1 MTTDNIF
8 VILYNDYLCE
18 YFNGWVIILFL
29 LLICYYVALRNYY
42 LKQEAFYV
50 RNVDSIDKTKKTS
63 KFKKITKDIDEKK
76 DKKKDANEDK
86 DESEDKDKDENDEED
101 TNEDENDEDIEN
113 SNIEGFA
120 DEIPITTQSQ
130 TTMPN
135 TTRPQTTIPNTTR
148 PQTTM
153 PNTTRPQ
160 TTMPNTT
167 RPQTTM
173 PITIPEQLFDEF
185 ITTTLFDNLSL
196 NSNQIEKCKL
206 FYNNII
212 ITYVIELTKLVK
224 SIKSNTYLNGKKQFN
239 GIIEKGIDDIINYL
253 NNTIKS
259 MNVLTRTSIRTDVL
273 NILSNTLDNLNNK
286 NNNELT
292 RDITELSKLTSTSM
306 EYNITVKKINNART
320 KIDEYLEIDKL
331 ISKYGSN
338 KNNSVN
344 NVDQVLDKSFIL
356 PTYEKNFD
364 KINQLV
370 KSDFNNDYTKLSEK
384 YGAAYTD
391 YLNKKKKEELNI
403 NPLELASNI
412 ESGIVNFLTS
422 LSSNDNTSNTVNKNS
437 IYDSKKNKDSET
449 TLIEQYNSEYG
460 KFDQKI
466 NNAKHNPIPEQNKN
480 LVNTTPLNNS
490 NIYKDPSNLG
500 NYLIDNKTQKQ
511 ILEGFDVNTSTSTTA
526 PTPSSDVSSDVK
538 SDVSSDVPKQKK
550 KKKDDS
556 NIISKLFS
564 GEFLQYI
571 MDIINEKLNTFYGM
585 YYKKFN
591 NDYSTNET
599 PGFNL
604 DDNLIPGGFLLFMLS
619 MLIYFIDVTS

>member
-8 VILYNDYLCE
+8 DIIYEFICE

-29 LLICYYVALRNYY
+29 ILICYYVALRNYY
-42 LKQEAFYV
+42 LKKEAFYV
-50 RNVDSIDKTKKTS
+50 RNMDGVDKTSKTKK
-63 KFKKITKDIDEKK
+63 KIIKKKISKDIDE
-76 DKKKDANEDK
+76 DK
-86 DESEDKDKDENDEED
+86 DEIDEN
-101 TNEDENDEDIEN
+101 ENDDDED

-120 DEIPITTQSQ
+120 DELPTTI
-130 TTMPN
+130 PN
-135 TTRPQTTIPNTTR
+135 TTRPTTTRSQTTIPTTPRSQITIPNTTR
-148 PQTTM
+148 PQTI
-153 PNTTRPQ
+153 RPQ
-160 TTMPNTT
+160 TTMSNTT
-167 RPQTTM
+167 KPQTTM
-173 PITIPEQLFDEF
+173 HNTIPEQLFDEF

-196 NSNQIEKCKL
+196 NTNQIEKCKL

-212 ITYVIELTKLVK
+212 ITYIIELTKLVK
-224 SIKSNTYLNGKKQFN
+224 SIKTNTYLNGKKQFN

-286 NNNELT
+286 KNNELT
-292 RDITELSKLTSTSM
+292 RDINELSKLTSTSID
-306 EYNITVKKINNART
+306 YNITVKKINDART

-412 ESGIVNFLTS
+412 ESGIVNFLTN
-422 LSSNDNTSNTVNKNS
+422 LSSNDTTSNKVNKNS

-449 TLIEQYNSEYG
+449 NLIEQYNSEYG
-460 KFDQKI
+460 KFDHKI
-466 NNAKHNPIPEQNKN
+466 NNAKNNPIPEQNIN
-480 LVNTTPLNNS
+480 LVNTTSLNNS

-511 ILEGFDVNTSTSTTA
+511 ILEGFDVNTSTSTTSPTTIPSSTS
-526 PTPSSDVSSDVK
+526 PTPTSDVTSDVT
-538 SDVSSDVPKQKK
+538 SDLPKQKK

-591 NDYSTNET
+591 NDYNTNEK
-599 PGFNL
+599 PSFNL

>member
-8 VILYNDYLCE
+8 DIIYEFICE

-42 LKQEAFYV
+42 LKKEAFYD
-50 RNVDSIDKTKKTS
+50 RNMDGVDKNSKTS
-63 KFKKITKDIDEKK
+63 KSKKKITKDIDEKK
-76 DKKKDANEDK
+76 DKKKDKKKDANEDK
-86 DESEDKDKDENDEED
+86 DESENKDESKDKDENED
-101 TNEDENDEDIEN
+101 DED
-113 SNIEGFA
+113 SNLEGFA
-120 DEIPITTQSQ
+120 DELPTTTRSQ
-130 TTMPN
+130 N
-135 TTRPQTTIPNTTR
+135 TT
-148 PQTTM
+148 
-153 PNTTRPQ
+153 
-160 TTMPNTT
+160 
-167 RPQTTM
+167 PQTTM
-173 PITIPEQLFDEF
+173 PITTSPQTTMPTTTSPQTTLPTITSPQTTMPTTIPDQLFDEF

-206 FYNNII
+206 LYNNII
-212 ITYVIELTKLVK
+212 ITYIIELTKLVK
-224 SIKSNTYLNGKKQFN
+224 NIKSNTYLNGKKQFN
-239 GIIEKGIDDIINYL
+239 SIIEKGIDDIINYL

-286 NNNELT
+286 KNNELT
-292 RDITELSKLTSTSM
+292 RDINELSKLTSTSID
-306 EYNITVKKINNART
+306 YNITVKKINDART

-338 KNNSVN
+338 KNNSAN

-384 YGAAYTD
+384 YGSAYTD

-412 ESGIVNFLTS
+412 ESGIVNFLSS

-526 PTPSSDVSSDVK
+526 PTPSSDVK